1 MHCDSCYLILTTLIN
16 FQFEMNPSPCG
27 HVYVV
32 DDNPDIRFYLTDF
45 LRQMGYSTE
54 GYDSAQAF
62 LKQSFDMFP
71 AVLVLDVRMPNMSG
85 VELQEKMKTL
95 GRHTPIIF
103 ISGESQSEEI
113 IRAMKGQPIEFLWKP
128 FQIQDLIDAID
139 RGLAVDT
146 LNRQAFIQ
154 KNEIRRKWVTLSS
167 RERDVFALM
176 LEGHTNKGISERLDI
191 LPDTAKKHRA
201 NVLQKMETP
210 QLSDLLALC
219 KGLDLK
225 AMES

>member
-1 MHCDSCYLILTTLIN
+1 MSLSSN
-16 FQFEMNPSPCG
+16 G

-32 DDNPDIRFYLTDF
+32 DDNPDIRFYLTD
-45 LRQMGYSTE
+45 LLQQMGYSIE

-62 LKQSFDMFP
+62 LQQSFDMFP

-85 VELQEKMKTL
+85 VELQEKMKAL

-103 ISGESQSEEI
+103 ISGESHSEEI
-113 IRAMKGQPIEFLWKP
+113 IQAMKGQPIEFLWKP
-128 FQIQDLIDAID
+128 FQIQSLIDAID
-139 RGLAVDT
+139 KGLAVDGI
-146 LNRQAFIQ
+146 NRQRFIQ
-154 KNEIRRKWVTLSS
+154 KNEIRRKWQTLSA

-176 LEGHTNKGISERLDI
+176 LDGHTNKGISERMDI

-201 NVLQKMETP
+201 NVLQKMEVP
-210 QLSDLLALC
+210 QLADLLALC

-225 AMES
+225 ALDR